1 MILSHIVQVR
11 ALRKKLFYERS
22 RKGQHLSVVA
32 IDSIN
37 FQKIM
42 IASYLTE
49 PVDYWMKA
57 TKISEVTIHYWE
69 VSVKYLDQIAIA
81 PLPGEI
87 LWVAANLRVYLK
99 VIRNRLLQVR
109 DISWK
114 FRFCKYIR
122 IDSDRCSKK
131 KDVVFGFENTYEWSF
146 FS

>member
-1 MILSHIVQVR
+1 MQVS

-32 IDSIN
+32 IDNIN
-37 FQKIM
+37 FQRIM

-57 TKISEVTIHYWE
+57 TKISEATIHYWE

-131 KDVVFGFENTYEWSF
+131 KYVVFGFENTYEWSF

>member
-1 MILSHIVQVR
+1 MQVS
-11 ALRKKLFYERS
+11 ALRKKLLYERS

-32 IDSIN
+32 IDNIN
-37 FQKIM
+37 FQRIM

-49 PVDYWMKA
+49 PVDYWKKA
-57 TKISEVTIHYWE
+57 TKISKATIHYWE

-81 PLPGEI
+81 PPPGEI

>member
-1 MILSHIVQVR
+1 MQVR